1 MLQTCCHIY
10 TQTRKYIRTKKKK
23 NLAPYCLFLQLQ
35 QGADM
40 KAQVLTTARRVHKHC
55 RGSTNFCVHCTNI
68 TSVSLTSLCFPLNF
82 LSHYYHRQSSPPSYS
97 FMLASPFSK
106 SPLILFL
113 SPLFI
118 CVSSSSFLKRA
129 SKEDVLGSFYGN
141 VPCGALS

>member
-10 TQTRKYIRTKKKK
+10 TQTRKYIRTRKKKK
-23 NLAPYCLFLQLQ
+23 VFLPIVSFYSSSRGLIWKRKCSPQLGGFTSTAE
-35 QGADM
+35 GAQTSGCT
-40 KAQVLTTARRVHKHC
+40 ALT
-55 RGSTNFCVHCTNI
+55 SPL
-68 TSVSLTSLCFPLNF
+68 SLTSLSFPLNF
-82 LSHYYHRQSSPPSYS
+82 LSHYYHRHSSPPSYS
-97 FMLASPFSK
+97 FMLASPFLK

-141 VPCGALS
+141 VPRGALS